1 MSKDK
6 EITKIW
12 EEEVKIPIE
21 WLERLIQL
29 NDQCKGIEPEEIRK
43 ESQMLLHG
51 YIESAKYFIKS
62 NSLN

>member
-1 MSKDK
+1 MNKQ
-6 EITKIW
+6 IQ
-12 EEEVKIPIE
+12 IPIE

-43 ESQMLLHG
+43 ESQMLIHG
-51 YIESAKYFIKS
+51 YIESAKYFLNP